1 MATLD
6 RQQRGDIH
14 VLAPRKNLQGGDETR
29 DLQQAVQEIV
39 GQGVPKIVMD
49 LGKIS
54 YMNSVGLG
62 ALVGAHT
69 SCSNRKGWLRVARIG
84 TRIKD
89 LFLVTKLTLVFDSY
103 ETVEEAVDGVH
114 KEGA

>member
-1 MATLD
+1 MTLD
-6 RQQRGDIH
+6 REKRGDIE
-14 VLAPRKNLQGGDETR
+14 VLTPRKNLQGGEETR
-29 DLQQAVQEIV
+29 ELQQVVQEITA
-39 GQGVPKIVMD
+39 QGVPKIVMD
-49 LGKIS
+49 LGRIS

-114 KEGA
+114 KERA

>member
-1 MATLD
+1 MTLD
-6 RQQRGDIH
+6 REQRGDVH
-14 VLAPRKNLQGGDETR
+14 VLTPRKNLQGGDETR
-29 DLQQAVQEIV
+29 EFQTVVHELV
-39 GQGVPKIVMD
+39 GQGVPKIVVD
-49 LGKIS
+49 LGRIS

-103 ETVEEAVDGVH
+103 ETVDEAVDGVH
-114 KEGA
+114 KPDA

>member
-1 MATLD
+1 MSLD
-6 RQQRGDIH
+6 RVQRGDVH
-14 VLAPRKNLQGGDETR
+14 VLTPRKNLQGGDETR
-29 DLQQAVQEIV
+29 DLQQAVHEIV
-39 GQGVPKIVMD
+39 AVGMPKIVMD
-49 LGKIS
+49 LGRIS

-103 ETVEEAVDGVH
+103 DSVEEAIDGVH
-114 KEGA
+114 KSGA

>member
-1 MATLD
+1 MTLD
-6 RQQRGDIH
+6 RELRGEIH
-14 VLAPRKNLQGGDETR
+14 VLTPRKNLQGGDETR
-29 DLQQAVQEIV
+29 DLQQAVQEIIA
-39 GQGVPKIVMD
+39 QGVPKIVID
-49 LGKIS
+49 LGRIS

-103 ETVEEAVDGVH
+103 ETVDEAVDGVH
-114 KEGA
+114 KPGA

>member
-1 MATLD
+1 MTLD
-6 RQQRGDIH
+6 REQRGDVHI
-14 VLAPRKNLQGGDETR
+14 LTPRKNLQGGDETR
-29 DLQQAVQEIV
+29 DLQQAVQDIG
-39 GQGVPKIVMD
+39 GQGSVPKVVVD

-103 ETVEEAVDGVH
+103 ESVDEAVDGVH
-114 KEGA
+114 KPGA